1 MIRGFMILLLCQLVG
16 EIIARILALPVP
28 GPVVGMLV
36 LWIGLSRRRSA
47 PPWLHE
53 TGQGLLRHFPL
64 LFVPAGVGIMV
75 HGGLLQREWRP
86 LLITLISS
94 TLVTMI
100 VTAATMR
107 FLLRRLR

>member
-16 EIIARILALPVP
+16 EIVARILSLPVP
-28 GPVVGMLV
+28 GPVVGMLMLWVV
-36 LWIGLSRRRSA
+36 LSGRRSA

-53 TGQGLLRHFPL
+53 TAQGLLRHFPL

-75 HGGLLQREWRP
+75 HIALLQREWLP
-86 LLITLISS
+86 LLMTLITS

-100 VTAATMR
+100 VTAAIMR

>member
-16 EIIARILALPVP
+16 EIVARILSLPVP
-28 GPVVGMLV
+28 GPVVGMLM
-36 LWIGLSRRRSA
+36 LWVALSGRRSA

-53 TGQGLLRHFPL
+53 TAQGVLRHFPL

-75 HGGLLQREWRP
+75 HIALLQREWLP
-86 LLITLISS
+86 LLITLITS

-100 VTAATMR
+100 VTAAIMR